1 MKILLKH
8 TTILDR
14 ASAFFNQQKD
24 ILIID
29 GKISKIADHI
39 IENDAKEISSNE
51 LYVSQSWV
59 DLKADFCD
67 PGYEYNEDVQSGLA
81 AAKDGGF
88 GHVFVVPTTSPVID
102 SKGQVNYL
110 KAESTNHITSLY
122 PMGAISKE
130 AKGESLSEMYD
141 MYKVGVRLFTDNTNF
156 ISAGI
161 LFRALLYV
169 KNFGGKIISFP
180 QNESISQGGQVNEGT
195 ASLKTGLKAIPA
207 IGEQIQVQ
215 RDLSLLEY
223 TNGELH
229 FSGISSAT
237 SLSLIREAKAKGA
250 KVTCD
255 VHVHQL
261 LFNELDTL
269 NYDTNHKVIPPYRR
283 EEDRLALWE
292 GIKDGTIDCIVSNH
306 QPKTIEE
313 KDIEF
318 DNASIGCITLQSF
331 YASLIEN
338 NIGDQADIIDKIS
351 VQPRKIANFE
361 EDTSIN
367 ENNTADLTIFDPT
380 FEWKLDQY
388 TNHSKSENSPF
399 FGQKMKGKAIGVIK
413 NNTLNLNN

>member
-1 MKILLKH
+1 MKILLKQA
-8 TTILDR
+8 TILDR
-14 ASAFFNQQKD
+14 ASAYFNQRKD
-24 ILIID
+24 ILITD
-29 GKISKIADHI
+29 GKITNIADSI
-39 IENDAKEISSNE
+39 IEEGVKEISSKE

-67 PGYEYNEDVQSGLA
+67 PGFEYNEDVQTGLA
-81 AAKDGGF
+81 AATNGGF
-88 GHVFVVPTTSPVID
+88 GHVFIVPTTSPVVD

-110 KAESTNHITSLY
+110 KAESSNHITDLY
-122 PMGAISKE
+122 PMGAVTKA

-141 MYKVGVRLFTDNTNF
+141 MYKVGVRLFTDNTHF

-180 QNESISQGGQVNEGT
+180 QNESISHGGQVNEGT

-207 IGEQIQVQ
+207 IGEKIQVQ

-223 TNGELH
+223 TDGELH
-229 FSGISSAT
+229 FSGISSAA
-237 SLSLIREAKAKGA
+237 SLELIREAKVKGA

-261 LFNELDTL
+261 LFTELDTL
-269 NYDTNHKVIPPYRR
+269 NYDTNHKVFPPYRR

-318 DNASIGCITLQSF
+318 DNAAFGSTTLQSF
-331 YASLIEN
+331 YASLVEKN
-338 NIGDQADIIDKIS
+338 LNDQIDFIDKIS
-351 VQPRKIANFE
+351 VQPRIIANFAL
-361 EDTSIN
+361 DTSIN
-367 ENNTADLTIFDPT
+367 ENNAADLTIFDPT
-380 FEWKLDQY
+380 IEWKLDKDS
-388 TNHSKSENSPF
+388 NLSKSENSPF
-399 FGQKMKGKAIGVIK
+399 FGQKMKGKAIGIIK
-413 NNTLNLNN
+413 NNTLTINI

>member
-1 MKILLKH
+1 MKVLLKQA
-8 TTILDR
+8 TILDSS
-14 ASAFFNQQKD
+14 SAHFNQQKD

-29 GKISKIADHI
+29 GKIKKIADNI
-39 IENDAKEISSNE
+39 IEEGAQEITSKE

-67 PGYEYNEDVQSGLA
+67 PGHEYNEDVQTGLA
-81 AAKDGGF
+81 VAGDGGF
-88 GHVFVVPTTSPVID
+88 GHVFVVPTTSPVVD

-110 KAESTNHITSLY
+110 KAESASHITDLY
-122 PMGAISKE
+122 PLGAITKGV
-130 AKGESLSEMYD
+130 KGESLAEMYD
-141 MYKVGVRLFTDNTNF
+141 MYKVGVRLFTDNTHF

-180 QNESISQGGQVNEGT
+180 QNESISEGGQVNEGI

-223 TNGELH
+223 TDGELH
-229 FSGISSAT
+229 FSGISSAA

-269 NYDTNHKVIPPYRR
+269 NYDTNHKVFPPYRR
-283 EEDRLALWE
+283 EEDRLALWD

-318 DNASIGCITLQSF
+318 DNAEFGSLTLQSF
-331 YASLIEN
+331 YASLMDKHTV
-338 NIGDQADIIDKIS
+338 DQAFIVDKIS
-351 VQPRKIANFE
+351 VQPRKIAGMSMNSIIE
-361 EDTSIN
+361 EG
-367 ENNTADLTIFDPT
+367 NTADLTIFDPSIEWT
-380 FEWKLDQY
+380 FDDT
-388 TNHSKSENSPF
+388 TNLSKSKNSPF
-399 FGQKMKGKAIGVIK
+399 YGRKLKGKAIGIIK
-413 NNTLNLNN
+413 NKTITLNT

>member
-361 EDTSIN
+361 EDI
-367 ENNTADLTIFDPT
+367 
-380 FEWKLDQY
+380 
-388 TNHSKSENSPF
+388 
-399 FGQKMKGKAIGVIK
+399 
-413 NNTLNLNN
+413 LNGN

>member
-1 MKILLKH
+1 MKILLKQ
-8 TTILDR
+8 TTILDS
-14 ASAFFNQQKD
+14 ASAYFNQKKD

-29 GKISKIADHI
+29 GKISKIADNI
-39 IENDAKEISSNE
+39 TEEGAREISSKE

-67 PGYEYNEDVQSGLA
+67 PGFEYNEDIQTGLA
-81 AAKDGGF
+81 AAADGGF
-88 GHVFVVPTTSPVID
+88 GHVFVVPTTAPVVD

-110 KAESTNHITSLY
+110 KAESSNHITDLY
-122 PMGAISKE
+122 PLGAISKE
-130 AKGESLSEMYD
+130 AKGESLAEMYD
-141 MYKVGVRLFTDNTNF
+141 MYKVGVRLFTDNTHF

-180 QNESISQGGQVNEGT
+180 QNESLSKGGQVNEGT
-195 ASLKTGLKAIPA
+195 ASLKTGLRAIPA

-223 TNGELH
+223 TEGELH
-229 FSGISSAT
+229 FSGISSAA
-237 SLSLIREAKAKGA
+237 SLALIREAKAKGA

-255 VHVHQL
+255 VHLHQL

-269 NYDTNHKVIPPYRR
+269 NYDTNHKVFPPYRR
-283 EEDRLALWE
+283 EDDRLALWE

-318 DNASIGCITLQSF
+318 DNAGFGSITLQSF
-331 YASLIEN
+331 YASLIEKN
-338 NIGDQADIIDKIS
+338 RSEQADFIDRIT

-361 EDTSIN
+361 ENTSIN

-380 FEWKLDQY
+380 IEWKFDNE
-388 TNHSKSENSPF
+388 TNLSKSKNSPF
-399 FGQKMKGKAIGVIK
+399 YGQKMMGKAIGIIK
-413 NNTLNLNN
+413 SNTITLNN